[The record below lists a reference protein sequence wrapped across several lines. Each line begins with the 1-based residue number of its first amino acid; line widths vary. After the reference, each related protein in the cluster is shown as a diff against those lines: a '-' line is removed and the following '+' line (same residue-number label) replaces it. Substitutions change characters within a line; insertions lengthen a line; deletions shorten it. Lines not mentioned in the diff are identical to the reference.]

1 MQAVMVAAR
10 TPEVLAAVPEA
21 ERLLTDAEDRRAAAF
36 RSDRDRD
43 DFVAAHVLARACAA
57 ASLCMPVDRL
67 TWRQRCPDCGGPHG
81 RPTIMEASDLGV
93 SLAHAGGYVAAA
105 AAPGPIGIDIEPVL
119 SCDTNCYPVLDVF
132 TDDELRVFDTAPDR
146 NIAFLRQW
154 VRREALV
161 KVGVITLD
169 TLRNVELSHLPPV
182 EPAHASAEH
191 RWAGFVI
198 TDWCLGLALG
208 AVAAHGLTPLRPL
221 TSVLRAADC
230 GEAV

>member
-1 MQAVMVAAR
+1 MQAVVVAA
-10 TPEVLAAVPEA
+10 TTAEVLAAVPEA
-21 ERLLTDAEDRRAAAF
+21 QRLLSEAEDRRAAAF

-67 TWRQRCPDCGGPHG
+67 TWRQRCPECGGPHG
-81 RPTIMEASDLGV
+81 RPTIVEAPELGV
-93 SLAHAGGYVAAA
+93 SLAHAAGYVAAG
-105 AAPGPIGIDIEPVL
+105 AAPGPIGVDVEPVL
-119 SCDTNCYPVLDVF
+119 SCDADHYPVLDVL
-132 TDDELRVFDTAPDR
+132 TDAEVRLLGAAPDR

-161 KVGVITLD
+161 KMGVVTLD
-169 TLRNVELSHLPPV
+169 TLRNVDLSRLPPL
-182 EPAHASAEH
+182 EPAHDPAAY
-191 RWAGFVI
+191 RWAGFVL